1 MTGMDDKEKLTE
13 YRAAPSI
20 FKSFLEDIFGEDHSI
35 SVDDG
40 QGSKDAIIIVGDL
53 NGIASYNAQLNENS
67 ADLLLTFGYMLSE
80 DDDGDH
86 RELDCEGYELGEE
99 IDEWVEE
106 YLEDFPGDSE
116 HSVEDWDDNI
126 DCNITLRF
134 EPLFANAPE
143 KLMVNVEE
151 INNKI
156 NEIIGNHEK

>member
-13 YRAAPSI
+13 YRAAPKI
-20 FKSFLEDIFGEDHSI
+20 FKQFLEDVFGEGNSI
-35 SVDDG
+35 SVEDG

-53 NGIASYNAQLNENS
+53 NGIASYTAQLNENS

-99 IDEWVEE
+99 IDEWVDD
-106 YLEDFPGDSE
+106 YLDDFPGNSE

-126 DCNITLRF
+126 DCNITLEV

-143 KLMVNVEE
+143 KLMENVEE

-156 NEIIGNHEK
+156 KKIIEKHEK

>member
-20 FKSFLEDIFGEDHSI
+20 FKSFLEDIFGEGHSI

-53 NGIASYNAQLNENS
+53 NGIASYTAQLNENS
-67 ADLLLTFGYMLSE
+67 AELLLTFGYMLSE

-86 RELDCEGYELGEE
+86 RELDCDGYELGEE
-99 IDEWVEE
+99 IDEWVDD
-106 YLEDFPGDSE
+106 YLDDFPGNSE

-126 DCNITLRF
+126 DCNITLEF
-134 EPLFANAPE
+134 EPLFANAPA
-143 KLMVNVEE
+143 KLMENVHE
-151 INNKI
+151 INDKI
-156 NEIIGNHEK
+156 NEIIGKHEK